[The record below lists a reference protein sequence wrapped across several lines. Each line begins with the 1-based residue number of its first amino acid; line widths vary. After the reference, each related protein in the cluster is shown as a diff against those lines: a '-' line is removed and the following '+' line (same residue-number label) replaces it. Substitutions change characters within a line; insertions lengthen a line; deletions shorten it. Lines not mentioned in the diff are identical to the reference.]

1 MWIHSVFHTSMLQQ
15 CNQFISLQVT
25 STSVESEIKYEV
37 KNILKKRMINKE
49 AYYLIKWKEYDAL
62 KSTWKLKNN
71 LLNCVRML
79 QQFEKKRL

>member
-1 MWIHSVFHTSMLQQ
+1 MWIYSVFYTLMLQQ

-25 STSVESEIKYEV
+25 SMPVKLKIKYEV
-37 KNILKKRMINKE
+37 ENILKKRMINEK
-49 AYYLIKWKEYDAL
+49 AHYLIKWKEYDAL

-71 LLNCVRML
+71 LLNCTRML